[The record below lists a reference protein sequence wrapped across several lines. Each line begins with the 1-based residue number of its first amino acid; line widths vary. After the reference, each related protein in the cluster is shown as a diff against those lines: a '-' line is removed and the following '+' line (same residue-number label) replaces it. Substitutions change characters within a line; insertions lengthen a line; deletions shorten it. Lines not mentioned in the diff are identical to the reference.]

1 MEAQTHAPLLRID
14 QVEEMEGD
22 REVLQRKLESKY
34 IEDKGVVRDQLRR
47 LERQLETQR
56 PRPYASEEIDAAVKR
71 EVLLRSKWTE
81 GMLSQEEMRKCP
93 PGAVDRHRAW
103 ERKHKRAIA
112 EWQNIQRRLNAGGED
127 REAASIERFRPTT
140 STMNMDGAQI
150 PGKNFHL
157 PPPDAA
163 LGVTFTEAEMAALR
177 TLNPALAEKLALYTN
192 AERAEVK
199 TVLSGAWTAE
209 RRAAASEAGKRGMEK
224 KRAMSD
230 DQKQK
235 IRDGLARRRERKERD
250 RARAAARAEAKAA
263 TA

>member
-56 PRPYASEEIDAAVKR
+56 PRPYASEEVDAAVKR
-71 EVLLRSKWTE
+71 EAFLRSKWME

-150 PGKNFHL
+150 PGKNFYL

-199 TVLSGAWTAE
+199 TVLTGGVPDA
-209 RRAAASEAGKRGMEK
+209 RRLKASEAGKKGAEK
-224 KRAMSD
+224 KRKM
-230 DQKQK
+230 KE
-235 IRDGLARRRERKERD
+235 AREQRALKRAERARERN
-250 RARAAARAEAKAA
+250 EAVAV
-263 TA
+263 